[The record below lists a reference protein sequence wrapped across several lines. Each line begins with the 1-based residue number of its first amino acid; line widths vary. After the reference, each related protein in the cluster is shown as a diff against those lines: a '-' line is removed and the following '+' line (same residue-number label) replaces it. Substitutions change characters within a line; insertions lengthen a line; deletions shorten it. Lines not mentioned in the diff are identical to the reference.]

1 MSYESGGEI
10 NYCCKETQPQKA
22 LFETRRVVISSNGM
36 NGMYRKFLNSFD
48 VYLGLCSLNNILF
61 AMERLRLV
69 SVITVRFFNF
79 ACINSKF

>member
-10 NYCCKETQPQKA
+10 NYCYKETQPQKA

-48 VYLGLCSLNNILF
+48 VYLGLCSLKNILF
-61 AMERLRLV
+61 AMERSRLDH
-69 SVITVRFFNF
+69 SKNIIFNF